1 MGALSRLM
9 IRAFIGT
16 HLALYRATGGR
27 VGATLGSLRVLLLT
41 TTGRKSGQPRTVP
54 LVYFEDGERL
64 VVIGSKGGAPSDPL
78 WWQNLKANPEA
89 RVQVGAETRR
99 VRARLATGEERER
112 LWPRVKAENPAYAGY
127 ERKTRREIPV
137 VVLETC

>member
-1 MGALSRLM
+1 MSPIKRLAT
-9 IRAFIGT
+9 RAFIGA

-27 VGATLGSLRVLLLT
+27 IGGSLGALRVLLLT
-41 TTGRKSGQPRTVP
+41 TTGRKSGRPRSAP

-64 VVIGSKGGAPSDPL
+64 VIIGSNGGGSSDPL

-89 RVQVGAETRR
+89 RVQLGADTRR
-99 VRARLATGEERER
+99 VRARLATPDERAR

-127 ERKTRREIPV
+127 ERKTRRQIPV
-137 VVLETC
+137 VVLESC